1 MANTINNSI
10 TTEMASKAIALLEA
24 PKATTTVETTAS
36 TTPETTI
43 EFSNPIETK
52 LTVNGVKS
60 TLVKYH
66 SPNKK
71 KEGRIG
77 IALEA
82 RHDFIIATVKGV
94 KIVISENSKSKKCK
108 YEMIEAKL
116 GYSTAFEDKFV
127 ENMAKSQFN
136 NAKNFL
142 ESTYCLTQKDYTTIQ
157 ALALNG
163 NPLMT
168 KKERL
173 QVEKEAKELEE
184 KKALDEKKE
193 AMFKEH
199 EKANVIKGGEKKT
212 A

>member
-1 MANTINNSI
+1 MANTINNTI

-24 PKATTTVETTAS
+24 PKATTTAS
-36 TTPETTI
+36 TTPETTN
-43 EFSNPIETK
+43 ELLNPIETK

-116 GYSTAFEDKFV
+116 GYSTTFEDKFV
-127 ENMAKSQFN
+127 ENMSKSQFN

-142 ESTYCLTQKDYTTIQ
+142 ESTYCLTQKNYSDIQ
-157 ALALNG
+157 SLALNG

-173 QVEKEAKELEE
+173 QAEKEAKELEE
-184 KKALDEKKE
+184 KKALEEKKE
-193 AMFKEH
+193 TMFKEH

>member
-1 MANTINNSI
+1 MATTINNTL
-10 TTEMASKAIALLEA
+10 TTMASNAVALLEA
-24 PKATTTVETTAS
+24 PKTVADTTSA
-36 TTPETTI
+36 TPETANN
-43 EFSNPIETK
+43 ELNSIETK

-71 KEGRIG
+71 NEGRIG

-142 ESTYCLTQKDYTTIQ
+142 ESTYCLTQKDYATIQ

-173 QVEKEAKELEE
+173 QAEKEVKELEE
-184 KKALDEKKE
+184 KKALEEKKE